1 MRHSGE
7 PHRQCIGCRSVRPK
21 KELIRLVLIPSGQT
35 VFDAMH
41 TVKGRGIYLCP
52 DGMCFQ
58 RAYKNKRWMKY
69 FHDKDNLRELFDS
82 IGKALRKNIKRY
94 FALGT
99 RMKLLRIIHKEV
111 DHLSKDDLII
121 ISRDLS
127 PEKKKNVLAAAREI
141 GAAVVDVPQ
150 DCMQE
155 AATHVMKEDFP
166 LISQLRK
173 DLRVYERLSSKGLA
187 I

>member
-1 MRHSGE
+1 MRHSGG

-41 TVKGRGIYLCP
+41 TTQGRGIYLCP

-58 RAYKNKRWMKY
+58 RAYKNKRWVKY
-69 FHDKDNLRELFDS
+69 LHDKDYLQELFDG
-82 IGKALRKNIKRY
+82 IGEALRRNIKRY

-99 RMKLLRIIHKEV
+99 GMKLLRDTHKEL
-111 DHLSKDDLII
+111 DHLSKEDLII
-121 ISRDLS
+121 ISREMS
-127 PEKKKNVLAAAREI
+127 PDQKKNILTAAQKK
-141 GAAVVDVPQ
+141 GAAVIDVPR

-166 LISQLRK
+166 LISRLKR
-173 DLRVYERLSSKGLA
+173 DLHIYERLSSKGLA

>member
-1 MRHSGE
+1 
-7 PHRQCIGCRSVRPK
+7 
-21 KELIRLVLIPSGQT
+21 
-35 VFDAMH
+35 
-41 TVKGRGIYLCP
+41 
-52 DGMCFQ
+52 
-58 RAYKNKRWMKY
+58 MKY

-141 GAAVVDVPQ
+141 GAAVIDVPQ

-173 DLRVYERLSSKGLA
+173 HLRVYERLSSKGLA